1 MFNPMAE
8 STAALPQQDA
18 APASNSGGAAWQPKY
33 NRWLI
38 ALTVTLATFME
49 VLDTSIANVALPHMA
64 GSLGA
69 SQEESTWV
77 LTSYLVSNAIILPIS
92 AWLSRLMG
100 RKRFYM
106 TCVALFT
113 ASSFLCGLAPTLGLL
128 VFFRV
133 LQGVGGGG
141 LQPSEQ
147 AILADTFPPSMRGM
161 AFAVYGMAV
170 VVAPAIGPTLGGWIT
185 DNYSWHWVFYINV
198 PVGLISLFL
207 TNKLVE
213 DPPHLAKERQRAKGK
228 QVDWW
233 GLGLIAVGISSLQLV
248 LDKGQQ
254 KDWFA
259 TQWITATFVLAIGCL
274 TAWIIWE
281 WRHPDPIVDI
291 RLFKHRNFA
300 TAIFFTFVLGIT
312 LFGTTVML
320 PQFLENLLGY
330 PAVTAGEALAGGG
343 FIMML
348 MMPIAG
354 GLAARVDP
362 RVLMAIGFSSTGIA
376 LFYMSQ
382 NITLGMD
389 FHTAFMLRVFQTI
402 GLAFIFIPSSTLSY
416 VGIPMEKN
424 NQVSAINSFARN
436 IGGSLG
442 IALITNYLTRSSQQH
457 QTFLASHAA
466 AGSPAY
472 EAMVKGIS
480 GALQSAG
487 VNQHDAQQQ
496 SIARVYGMIQQ
507 HATSLAYVD
516 AIAALALVVTA
527 LTPFVLILKR
537 PKKEAG
543 QTPAMH

>member
-18 APASNSGGAAWQPKY
+18 APASNSGGTAWQPKY

-113 ASSFLCGLAPTLGLL
+113 ASSFLCGLAPTVGLL